1 MESGTLLKAMVMFI
15 HALPVTRKNVPALIP
30 DPVELIRDVREVVE
44 LHKGSAPEKA
54 VTGRPLLYW
63 SGVKQ
68 V

>member
-1 MESGTLLKAMVMFI
+1 MVMFI

-68 V
+68 VGKGFGNS